1 MHRDRHRAL
10 RFEHGG
16 VGDGCQRRSADRRR
30 AQRRQ
35 ARPGR
40 TGAPGARR
48 PHGSTGR
55 RVRPRLREPSV
66 CGRRHRPAR
75 RGHRPAG
82 GSAVRRR
89 RRCRVDRPFSRGGA
103 GPPQARRSCAGGARS
118 LDRPGRVG
126 VSRSELRWTP
136 SSPRCQRSRARS
148 RSMVLKPTKAGL
160 LRAAQL
166 VRGGAVVA
174 FPTDTVYGLGASA
187 DDEVARKRIYQIKGR
202 PVGMPLILMV
212 AAESQLEGYVHVD
225 SRAESMMRR
234 WWPGPLTLILHAKG
248 GGTLG
253 VRIPKHKVALGLL
266 RHAGPL
272 MTTSAN
278 IHGRD
283 PAMNADE
290 AGTLSGVMAVID
302 GGAAQGGR
310 VSTGVELNGTT
321 PEVMETGSIP
331 TPELLGP
338 PGPRSG

>member
-1 MHRDRHRAL
+1 
-10 RFEHGG
+10 
-16 VGDGCQRRSADRRR
+16 
-30 AQRRQ
+30 
-35 ARPGR
+35 
-40 TGAPGARR
+40 
-48 PHGSTGR
+48 
-55 RVRPRLREPSV
+55 
-66 CGRRHRPAR
+66 
-75 RGHRPAG
+75 
-82 GSAVRRR
+82 
-89 RRCRVDRPFSRGGA
+89 
-103 GPPQARRSCAGGARS
+103 
-118 LDRPGRVG
+118 
-126 VSRSELRWTP
+126 
-136 SSPRCQRSRARS
+136 
-148 RSMVLKPTKAGL
+148 MVLKPTRAGL

-166 VRGGAVVA
+166 VRSGAVVA

-234 WWPGPLTLILHAKG
+234 WWPGPLTPILHAKG

-302 GGAAQGGR
+302 GGAAPGGSA
-310 VSTGVELNGTT
+310 STVVDLTG
-321 PEVMETGSIP
+321 PERHGLREGALP
-331 TPELLGP
+331 APELLGP
-338 PGPRSG
+338 PAPRSG